1 MNIVTPIPTS
11 FAIPTA
17 NLGVEAARRDN
28 LAREAIPQPSD
39 AKQGAAEQGLG
50 SESDRLKSS
59 VKGNQPL
66 TYERPTANQN
76 SNTATQASPDGQQ
89 SFDFDNG
96 KDESAGKE
104 NAEERQQQQAEQREI
119 DALKERDQEV
129 RKHERAH
136 ANTGGQYAGSP
147 QYQYQRGPDGQR
159 YAVEGEV
166 SIDISTE
173 KTPEQTLNKMQ
184 QVRAAALA
192 PAEPSPQDLQ
202 VAAEAAR
209 IAFDARQDLAE
220 ENNQTG
226 SVEASGRDS
235 QPGNIEPPSID
246 EIVADNEPQIP
257 KRTLE
262 ELAAGDNSENGA
274 SPKRSLNIADEQML
288 QRSNLIASFYSNVST
303 PAEGGFSASA

>member
-17 NLGVEAARRDN
+17 NLSVEAARREN
-28 LAREAIPQPSD
+28 LARETIPQPSD

-66 TYERPTANQN
+66 TYERPQANQN
-76 SNTATQASPDGQQ
+76 SSTQAATDGQQ

-104 NAEERQQQQAEQREI
+104 NAEERQQQQAQQREV
-119 DALKERDQEV
+119 DALKQRDQEV
-129 RKHERAH
+129 RKHEQAH

-147 QYQYQRGPDGQR
+147 QYQYQRGPDGER
-159 YAVEGEV
+159 YAINGEV
-166 SIDISTE
+166 SIDISE
-173 KTPEQTLNKMQ
+173 ENTPQQTLNKMQ

-209 IAFDARQDLAE
+209 IALEARSDLTK
-220 ENNQTG
+220 ENNQVG
-226 SVEASGRDS
+226 SVARNEFTTE
-235 QPGNIEPPSID
+235 PGNTEPPSID
-246 EIVADNEPQIP
+246 DIVADNKPQIP
-257 KRTLE
+257 TRTLE
-262 ELAAGDNSENGA
+262 ELAADNKPDNSAG
-274 SPKRSLNIADEQML
+274 PKRSLDIADEQMV
-288 QRSNLIASFYSNVST
+288 QRSSVIASFYGNVST
-303 PAEGGFSASA
+303 PADVGFSASA